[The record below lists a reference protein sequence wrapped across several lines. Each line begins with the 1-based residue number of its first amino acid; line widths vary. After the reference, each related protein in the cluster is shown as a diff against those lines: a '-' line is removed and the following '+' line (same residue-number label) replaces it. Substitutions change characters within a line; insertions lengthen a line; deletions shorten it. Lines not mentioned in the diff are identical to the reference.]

1 MPSFGTKLGQGSAHG
16 ASTGVTPELTGH
28 YKDTPQEAPECPR
41 GLKLTQFKKAGL
53 VKHAALPKSKKSTQ
67 STKTQTTVKQLYRH
81 ALPVGV

>member
-41 GLKLTQFKKAGL
+41 GLKLTQFKKAGPCETCS
-53 VKHAALPKSKKSTQ
+53 APKIEKINAINKNTNNGQ
-67 STKTQTTVKQLYRH
+67 ATV
-81 ALPVGV
+81 